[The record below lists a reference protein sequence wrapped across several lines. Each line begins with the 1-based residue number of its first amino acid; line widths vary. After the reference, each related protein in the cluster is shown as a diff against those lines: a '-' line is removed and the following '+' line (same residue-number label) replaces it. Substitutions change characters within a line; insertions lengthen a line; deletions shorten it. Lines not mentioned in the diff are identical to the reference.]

1 LLVALGVASIF
12 FFLFAYCAF
21 DRLRD
26 TFAEE
31 V

>member
-1 LLVALGVASIF
+1 VALGVGCVF
-12 FFLFAYCAF
+12 FFLFAYWTF